1 MRSVQD
7 AGPGE
12 VDQLRRRIGRAL
24 GAQAISAEDHDFIR
38 TRLDEIEDR
47 IKSMEEEDDGT
58 A

>member
-24 GAQAISAEDHDFIR
+24 GAQTISAEDHDFIR
-38 TRLDEIEDR
+38 TRLDEIDDR
-47 IKSMEEEDDGT
+47 IANMEEEDDGT